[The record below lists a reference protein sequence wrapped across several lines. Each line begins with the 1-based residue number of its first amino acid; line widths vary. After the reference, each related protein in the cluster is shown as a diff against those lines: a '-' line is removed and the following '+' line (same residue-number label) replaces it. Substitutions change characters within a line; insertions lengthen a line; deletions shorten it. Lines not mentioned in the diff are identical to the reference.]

1 VRQTILFD
9 ILIHEALLRPIKK
22 FLFNLTAVSVL
33 VLPTA
38 SCGSRSSPSEA
49 SKEPPKQFHLHGEI
63 VKLDPQ
69 DKTATINAQ
78 KIEGWMEAMSME
90 YPVKDAQDFSKLQPN
105 ECIDA
110 TVFVQG
116 TEYWVGD
123 VKPAETAP
131 GSCVA
136 AKAANK

>member
-1 VRQTILFD
+1 ML
-9 ILIHEALLRPIKK
+9 K
-22 FLFNLTAVSVL
+22 TAVLPFLCAVL
-33 VLPTA
+33 I
-38 SCGSRSSPSEA
+38 SCGSNASSEA

-63 VKLDPQ
+63 VKLNPQ

-90 YPVKDAQDFSKLQPN
+90 YPVKDAQDLSKLQPN
-105 ECIDA
+105 ECIDG

-123 VKPAETAP
+123 LKPAETAP
-131 GSCVA
+131 GNCLPPKPAA
-136 AKAANK
+136 AK